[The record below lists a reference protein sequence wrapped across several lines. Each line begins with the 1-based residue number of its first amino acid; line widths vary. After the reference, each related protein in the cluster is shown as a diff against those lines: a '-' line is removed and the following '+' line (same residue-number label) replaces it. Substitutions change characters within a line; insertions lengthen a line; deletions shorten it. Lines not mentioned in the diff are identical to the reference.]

1 MGYLAI
7 IVGFVVL
14 VVLCMMNVHVMI
26 SAFAA
31 AFVVT
36 IIAGL
41 PITESLITVFFTRFG
56 SIVASLFPMFL
67 FGAVLAK
74 LYTSS
79 GAASSIADSICN
91 AMFRGAKTD
100 KGRYALGFLTVITAS
115 AILCYGGINAAVA
128 LIAIYPIAIG
138 VFKRAGIPKRFIMGA
153 ICGGAFTFALSGPG
167 SPQPTNVVGMAIGT
181 SSYCG
186 LVAGIVG
193 MIVEICVMLLVF
205 TRMTVRAT
213 ARGETFVA
221 GPKDVFA
228 EDTSKPRFLV
238 SLIPIIALLIIFNV
252 LGVDIALSILITS
265 IIAALVFLP
274 QLGFKGVALSINNGA
289 ASSLAPVG
297 AVAAGIPAA
306 HRRHAAGRRACR
318 RPARRLRCAHMHDDR
333 RLHDRRADSP
343 ARDRA
348 DPHSAW
354 TEPPVCTSRGRVCG
368 DYAGLPAQQ
377 RLGHHGR
384 GARGP

>member
-1 MGYLAI
+1 
-7 IVGFVVL
+7 
-14 VVLCMMNVHVMI
+14 
-26 SAFAA
+26 
-31 AFVVT
+31 
-36 IIAGL
+36 
-41 PITESLITVFFTRFG
+41 
-56 SIVASLFPMFL
+56 
-67 FGAVLAK
+67 
-74 LYTSS
+74 
-79 GAASSIADSICN
+79 
-91 AMFRGAKTD
+91 
-100 KGRYALGFLTVITAS
+100 
-115 AILCYGGINAAVA
+115 
-128 LIAIYPIAIG
+128 
-138 VFKRAGIPKRFIMGA
+138 
-153 ICGGAFTFALSGPG
+153 
-167 SPQPTNVVGMAIGT
+167 
-181 SSYCG
+181 
-186 LVAGIVG
+186 
-193 MIVEICVMLLVF
+193 MLLVF

-297 AVAAGIPAA
+297 AIAGVNGFAAVVQSLPEYQQLIDGMLSADVPGGHPA
-306 HRRHAAGRRACR
+306 GG
-318 RPARRLRCAHMHDDR
+318 LRCSDLHDDR

>member
-115 AILCYGGINAAVA
+115 AIL
-128 LIAIYPIAIG
+128 
-138 VFKRAGIPKRFIMGA
+138 
-153 ICGGAFTFALSGPG
+153 
-167 SPQPTNVVGMAIGT
+167 
-181 SSYCG
+181 
-186 LVAGIVG
+186 
-193 MIVEICVMLLVF
+193 
-205 TRMTVRAT
+205 
-213 ARGETFVA
+213 
-221 GPKDVFA
+221 
-228 EDTSKPRFLV
+228 
-238 SLIPIIALLIIFNV
+238 
-252 LGVDIALSILITS
+252 
-265 IIAALVFLP
+265 
-274 QLGFKGVALSINNGA
+274 
-289 ASSLAPVG
+289 
-297 AVAAGIPAA
+297 
-306 HRRHAAGRRACR
+306 
-318 RPARRLRCAHMHDDR
+318 
-333 RLHDRRADSP
+333 
-343 ARDRA
+343 
-348 DPHSAW
+348 
-354 TEPPVCTSRGRVCG
+354 
-368 DYAGLPAQQ
+368 
-377 RLGHHGR
+377 
-384 GARGP
+384 